1 MPYQFIDLHG
11 KLIQTGFTDGKI
23 EFKNSLD
30 QGIYLLKILSNGE
43 EQRFKIVK

>member
-1 MPYQFIDLHG
+1 MSYEFIDLHG
-11 KLIQTGFTDGKI
+11 KLIQTGFTDEKI
-23 EFKNSLD
+23 EFKNNLD